1 MLQDLIT
8 IEKDQ
13 IIDETTK
20 VKKEGYRL
28 VTITCENEGEHFE
41 FTYHFDLNYKMKNI
55 RFTAA
60 AGENVKSISNVYKGA
75 FLIENEI
82 QDLFGIDF
90 DDLSV
95 NYKGRLY
102 MAEEGPKA
110 PMVKTVIKTVQ
121 ERK

>member
-1 MLQDLIT
+1 MLQDLIV

-13 IIDETTK
+13 IIDEVAK
-20 VKKEGYRL
+20 VKKDGYRL
-28 VTITCENEGEHFE
+28 VTITCENDGENFE
-41 FTYHFDLNYKMKNI
+41 FTYHFDLNYGMKNI
-55 RFTAA
+55 RFATA
-60 AGENVKSISNVYKGA
+60 AGENVKSISNIYKSA

-90 DDLSV
+90 EDLSV

-102 MAEEGPKA
+102 LAEDGPKA
-110 PMVKTVIKTVQ
+110 PMVKTVLKNSQ